1 MNMLNHFFSER
12 LNILQK
18 NGAAFHISHF
28 LYAFFLVT
36 TVLSC
41 TESTS
46 SVFKEAD
53 DRPTEDIV
61 FITTTSLPEGVVGA
75 QYSEKLSATR
85 GDGNYVW
92 EISSGDLPQGL
103 NTDTTTGEISGEP
116 ELDGD
121 SNLTIR
127 VSSAGMSDSKSF
139 STAITRAVEKT
150 NRQAVINVDFMDSV
164 LEMFDDEV
172 YVGDDGVLSSEDG
185 TFWNPADDKSGS
197 QLTGALDEF
206 GEPTYVEMTADFI
219 GGTFIGVAT
228 NELQDNGVQAVE
240 LPITQLNG
248 KGCWLMPL
256 TIWHSMC
263 TMKILSNI
271 VPH

>member
-1 MNMLNHFFSER
+1 
-12 LNILQK
+12 
-18 NGAAFHISHF
+18 
-28 LYAFFLVT
+28 
-36 TVLSC
+36 
-41 TESTS
+41 
-46 SVFKEAD
+46 
-53 DRPTEDIV
+53 
-61 FITTTSLPEGVVGA
+61 
-75 QYSEKLSATR
+75 
-85 GDGNYVW
+85 
-92 EISSGDLPQGL
+92 
-103 NTDTTTGEISGEP
+103 
-116 ELDGD
+116 
-121 SNLTIR
+121 
-127 VSSAGMSDSKSF
+127 
-139 STAITRAVEKT
+139 
-150 NRQAVINVDFMDSV
+150 
-164 LEMFDDEV
+164 MFDDEV